1 MCIKWD
7 VKLCKLAHRFHVK
20 LLEQWVVRFTCI
32 IHPTIEVFRANYWQ
46 VDNFI
51 NTQSTLSM
59 DKGVYPPEAMGHLHL
74 AFFHSHPSSPSS
86 FLLLP
91 SLVSFQSPSFLT
103 SSSTSLTFAPF
114 LPFLPQSGTLNPAA
128 GLASTLS
135 SQWVWVEPT
144 AKQFWCIL
152 SQNKHTLWTILWAA
166 LPSCACE
173 GDI

>member
-32 IHPTIEVFRANYWQ
+32 IHPTIEMFRVNYWQ

-103 SSSTSLTFAPF
+103 SSSTSLTFAP
-114 LPFLPQSGTLNPAA
+114 LPPILATEWHPKSSCGSGEHLELTM
-128 GLASTLS
+128 GLGGAHR
-135 SQWVWVEPT
+135 Q
-144 AKQFWCIL
+144 
-152 SQNKHTLWTILWAA
+152 TILVHFK
-166 LPSCACE
+166 
-173 GDI
+173 